1 VVDRKASVPNESHSQ
16 ETKAW
21 VLNAQTQR
29 NLTLAVI
36 LLATL
41 NALLWSIVRLPG
53 LGGPD
58 EAEHFRIVQQ
68 MITNGGLP
76 IFEGYGP
83 GRFAGGPVRAQV
95 AHEITPNA
103 FAVVVAGI
111 LSLNNS
117 ASNDMNFHI
126 ARLFNVA
133 LYPVTLW
140 LAFLTLRRVFPH
152 MPVAP
157 IWGVV
162 LMATIPMFTLVHSYY
177 TNDTP
182 AIAAGTF
189 AVYATVRALQS
200 DFGRWDVVMLGIG
213 LGLVALH
220 KYTGFLIFPTV
231 AAATIWQLARR
242 PLRFIR
248 VALVLVTITA
258 ALAGWWYIRN
268 WILYGDPIG
277 VEITQAAVNASGGAP
292 IPPRARGLNLFEFVK
307 ETNWIAETFSTFWG
321 GYGLEK
327 MKLPGAAYVLFS
339 SLLVLATVGHM
350 LSVCRNRNRIR
361 IPDRPPMLLIMGV
374 LHLGLWAVNFWSSY
388 TVDVALHGRY
398 VYPTFV
404 PFVILIIA
412 GLSTIVPW
420 KGRGEAMV
428 LITVPVMLMA
438 NAAYFMHTLLPDVLA
453 WGAVR

>member
-1 VVDRKASVPNESHSQ
+1 MIDRNASKVNESPNQ
-16 ETKAW
+16 EIKAW
-21 VLNAQTQR
+21 ALSAQTQR

-58 EAEHFRIVQQ
+58 ESEHFRIVQQ

-95 AHEITPNA
+95 AHEITPNM
-103 FAVVVAGI
+103 FSVVVAQI
-111 LSLNNS
+111 LNLVGS
-117 ASNDMNFHI
+117 ASNDLNFHI

-140 LAFLTLRRVFPH
+140 IAFLTLRRVFTH
-152 MPVAP
+152 IPVAP

-162 LMATIPMFTLVHSYY
+162 VMATIPMFTLVHSYY

-189 AVYATVRALQS
+189 AVYATVRVSQS
-200 DFGRWDVVMLGIG
+200 DFARRDVAMLGIA

-231 AAATIWQLARR
+231 AAATIWQLARY
-242 PLRFIR
+242 PTRFIR
-248 VALVLVTITA
+248 VAVVLVTITTA
-258 ALAGWWYIRN
+258 IAGWWYVRN
-268 WILYGDPIG
+268 WMLYGDPIG

-292 IPPRARGLNLFEFVK
+292 IPPRARGLNIFEFVK

-327 MKLPGAAYVLFS
+327 MKLPGAAYVFFS
-339 SLLVLATVGHM
+339 SLLVLATGGHM
-350 LSVCRNRNRIR
+350 LSLSKNRNRIR
-361 IPDRPPMLLIMGV
+361 IPDRPPLLLIMSV
-374 LHLGLWAVNFWSSY
+374 LHFGLWAVNFWSSY

-404 PFVILIIA
+404 PFMILIIA
-412 GLSTIVPW
+412 GLSAIVPR
-420 KGRGEAMV
+420 KGPGQA
-428 LITVPVMLMA
+428 LFLLTIPVMLMA
-438 NAAYFMHTLLPDVLA
+438 NAAYFVHTLLPDVLA

>member
-1 VVDRKASVPNESHSQ
+1 MVERKESAANESPNQ
-16 ETKAW
+16 ETKTS
-21 VLNAQTQR
+21 VLNTQTQR
-29 NLTLAVI
+29 NVTLAVI

-58 EAEHFRIVQQ
+58 EIEHFRIVQQ
-68 MITNGGLP
+68 MVSNGGLP

-103 FAVVVAGI
+103 FAALVAGI
-111 LSLNNS
+111 LSLNGS
-117 ASNDMNFHI
+117 ASNDINFHI

-140 LAFLTLRRVFPH
+140 VGFLTLRRVFVHTPI
-152 MPVAP
+152 AP

-162 LMATIPMFTLVHSYY
+162 LMATVPMFTLVHSYY

-182 AIAAGTF
+182 AVAAGTF
-189 AVYATVRALQS
+189 AVYATVRASQS
-200 DFGRWDVVMLGIG
+200 DFARSDVVMLGIA

-231 AAATIWQLARR
+231 AGVTIWQLARH

-248 VALVLVTITA
+248 VAVVLVTITA
-258 ALAGWWYIRN
+258 TVAAWWYVRN
-268 WILYGDPIG
+268 WMLYGDPIG

-292 IPPRARGLNLFEFVK
+292 VPPQARGLNLFEFVK
-307 ETNWIAETFSTFWG
+307 ETNWIGETFSTFWG

-339 SLLVLATVGHM
+339 SLVVLAVGGHG
-350 LSVCRNRNRIR
+350 LNAYRNGRQIR
-361 IPDRPPMLLIMGV
+361 IPNRPPMLLIMGV
-374 LHLGLWAVNFWSSY
+374 LHLGLWAVSFWSSY

-412 GLSTIVPW
+412 GLSKIVPW
-420 KGRGEAMV
+420 KGHGEAMV
-428 LITVPVMLMA
+428 LITIPVMLIA
-438 NAAYFMHTLLPDVLA
+438 NAAYFIHTLLPDVLA

>member
-1 VVDRKASVPNESHSQ
+1 MID
-16 ETKAW
+16 
-21 VLNAQTQR
+21 LNASALNKSPNQRVADRALTEKTQR
-29 NLTLAVI
+29 NITLAVI

-41 NALLWSIVRLPG
+41 NALLWSFVRLPG

-95 AHEITPNA
+95 AHEITPNM
-103 FAVVVAGI
+103 FAVVVAQIMNMIG
-111 LSLNNS
+111 S
-117 ASNDMNFHI
+117 ASNDLNFHL

-140 LAFLTLRRVFPH
+140 IAFLTLRRVFTH
-152 MPVAP
+152 IPVAP
-157 IWGVV
+157 IWGGAV
-162 LMATIPMFTLVHSYY
+162 MATIPMFTLVHSYY

-182 AIAAGTF
+182 AIAVGTF
-189 AVYATVRALQS
+189 AVYTTIRASQS
-200 DFGRWDVVMLGIG
+200 DFARRDVVLLGIA

-231 AAATIWQLARR
+231 AAITIWQLARY
-242 PLRFIR
+242 PTRFIR
-248 VALVLVTITA
+248 AAMVLVTITTTI
-258 ALAGWWYIRN
+258 AGWWYVRN
-268 WILYGDPIG
+268 WMLYGDPIG

-292 IPPRARGLNLFEFVK
+292 IPPRARGLNLVEFVQ

-327 MKLPGAAYVLFS
+327 MKLPGAAYLFFG
-339 SLLVLATVGHM
+339 SLLVLAMGGHK
-350 LSVCRNRNRIR
+350 LSLSRNIKRIR
-361 IPDRPPMLLIMGV
+361 IPDRPPILLIMGV
-374 LHLGLWAVNFWSSY
+374 LHLGLWAMNFWSSY

-404 PFVILIIA
+404 PFVILLIA
-412 GLSTIVPW
+412 GLSTMVPW
-420 KGRGEAMV
+420 KGPGQALV
-428 LITVPVMLMA
+428 LLTVPVMLMA
-438 NAAYFMHTLLPDVLA
+438 NAAYFVHTLLPDVLA